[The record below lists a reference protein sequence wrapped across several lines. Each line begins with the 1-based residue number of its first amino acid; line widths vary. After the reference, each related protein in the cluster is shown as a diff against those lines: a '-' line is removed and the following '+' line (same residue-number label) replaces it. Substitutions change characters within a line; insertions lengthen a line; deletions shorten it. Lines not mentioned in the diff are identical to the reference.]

1 MTRSGPC
8 SDHCGSRVRVGVKV
22 NVGRGVSEG
31 TSVAV
36 FVGKN
41 IGVIVAAW
49 VEDGSGLDVLVAAAG
64 GERRVNPPHPRRKN
78 VNPTIQTKRFCKC

>member
-1 MTRSGPC
+1 
-8 SDHCGSRVRVGVKV
+8 
-22 NVGRGVSEG
+22 VGRGVSEG
-31 TSVAV
+31 TEVDV

-41 IGVIVAAW
+41 MGVIVAAW
-49 VEDGSGLDVLVAAAG
+49 VGEGGGLDVQVAATG

>member
-1 MTRSGPC
+1 
-8 SDHCGSRVRVGVKV
+8 
-22 NVGRGVSEG
+22 VGRGVSEG
-31 TSVAV
+31 TEVDV
-36 FVGKN
+36 FVGKK

-49 VEDGSGLDVLVAAAG
+49 VGAGGGLDVQVAATGAAAG